1 MLPQLNIEDPT
12 PVVVSPL
19 GNRCVQFAEEIAS
32 RFQRE
37 GIDVSIDRRI
47 MSIGDRLRSLHSAG
61 VLIFSGVGDEEV
73 RRQMVKVKI
82 GEDYPTEHISL
93 EAAIDLIR
101 DNLHDSSEAPDYD
114 DDEEEDDDDD
124 EYDAPIADAAP
135 ARIDR
140 MSWMQSGGAPVG
152 EAAKDEESD
161 DKDVAPENEGD
172 VVSFPVG
179 TDTWKDH
186 LSKHRQERV
195 REAKSEWAL
204 PTKASFPVI
213 YGDRVYLSA
222 TQASAANGLSG
233 GNLAFALRK
242 EKTEYRGMKIAFADP
257 VLEAIRLGM
266 SREEYAAQLKQD
278 PTTAPTPGAAP
289 TAAAGGNVLAQIV
302 RNDDGT
308 LALSGSF
315 DLETTTEVMA
325 FLRSMADRIS

>member
-114 DDEEEDDDDD
+114 DDDEEEEDDD

-242 EKTEYRGMKIAFADP
+242 EKTEYRGNED
-257 VLEAIRLGM
+257 RLRRPGA
-266 SREEYAAQLKQD
+266 RGNPAGDEPRGVRGAAQAGPDYGANPRRRADRSCGRQRSGRRSCAM
-278 PTTAPTPGAAP
+278 TTAPWRS
-289 TAAAGGNVLAQIV
+289 AAAS
-302 RNDDGT
+302 T
-308 LALSGSF
+308 LRRQP
-315 DLETTTEVMA
+315 
-325 FLRSMADRIS
+325 RS